1 MLGDG
6 DGVLC
11 VPFAEVEAVF
21 RAAKA
26 KQESEV
32 QQAAAIKAGI
42 SDRAWVDETLKR
54 LGCEF
59 ADAGR

>member
-1 MLGDG
+1 
-6 DGVLC
+6 
-11 VPFAEVEAVF
+11 VPLAEVEAVY

-26 KQESEV
+26 KQESVV
-32 QQAAAIKAGI
+32 QQAAAIKAGT

-59 ADAGR
+59 AASH